1 MRVLR
6 LAFLAA
12 FALAWISHGADAE
25 DEHCTVPDTPGII
38 FLPKTSPPKNL
49 LPLNEPGKDTPRD
62 CEFYRWAWHTF
73 LYVTQPDKAGRPEF
87 LNYPTFEDVFKK
99 KQSPLFAEQ
108 RPATL
113 SLAPR
118 VLFYPNKAPS
128 SAPSEFSDFQQAT
141 VSAILVD
148 QNNHAV
154 FYALHLNKEFRQFIL
169 DYNLNTVD
177 GLKTAPSDLEIR
189 PGSVE
194 LKSAWLIVD
203 DPNSFRNY
211 FQTRAT
217 VSIFKTLE
225 NGKIVPDGT
234 KTREVTVALLAI
246 HVVGIIEGHPEFIWA
261 TFEHV
266 QFKNDK
272 DRNGVRDNAPASVS
286 NPDQLPVMVSRET
299 KKYQLY
305 PSGELGAAAPADN
318 ANQPIRTPA
327 LKLDTKNQTF
337 SPSTPIYRAYPS
349 SQASDPSS
357 TPPTPGEDPEIVDLN
372 QNVRDLFVK
381 KHLDKNDKR
390 ANYQLVGAVWLNTP
404 RGLPSKNIPADF
416 VEGLA
421 FSNAVKRDPPVLAG
435 EDRLSST
442 AMESFTQLENDPH
455 GNSFPNCFSCHDTQ
469 AVAGLNASRLN
480 VSHLFSKFFTA
491 AGQH

>member
-1 MRVLR
+1 
-6 LAFLAA
+6 
-12 FALAWISHGADAE
+12 
-25 DEHCTVPDTPGII
+25 
-38 FLPKTSPPKNL
+38 
-49 LPLNEPGKDTPRD
+49 
-62 CEFYRWAWHTF
+62 
-73 LYVTQPDKAGRPEF
+73 
-87 LNYPTFEDVFKK
+87 
-99 KQSPLFAEQ
+99 
-108 RPATL
+108 
-113 SLAPR
+113 
-118 VLFYPNKAPS
+118 
-128 SAPSEFSDFQQAT
+128 
-141 VSAILVD
+141 
-148 QNNHAV
+148 
-154 FYALHLNKEFRQFIL
+154 
-169 DYNLNTVD
+169 
-177 GLKTAPSDLEIR
+177 
-189 PGSVE
+189 
-194 LKSAWLIVD
+194 
-203 DPNSFRNY
+203 
-211 FQTRAT
+211 
-217 VSIFKTLE
+217 
-225 NGKIVPDGT
+225 
-234 KTREVTVALLAI
+234 
-246 HVVGIIEGHPEFIWA
+246 
-261 TFEHV
+261 
-266 QFKNDK
+266 
-272 DRNGVRDNAPASVS
+272 
-286 NPDQLPVMVSRET
+286 MVSRET

-327 LKLDTKNQTF
+327 LKLETKNQTF

-442 AMESFTQLENDPH
+442 AMESFTQLENDPN